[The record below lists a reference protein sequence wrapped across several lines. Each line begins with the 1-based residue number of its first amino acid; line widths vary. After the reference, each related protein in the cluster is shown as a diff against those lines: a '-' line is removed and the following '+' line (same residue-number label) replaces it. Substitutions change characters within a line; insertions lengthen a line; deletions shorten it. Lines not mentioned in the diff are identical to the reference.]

1 MRQIQLNQL
10 MLQPNISVGLSI
22 LTATPAAG
30 VDGGASLP
38 LEGTRSGSIF
48 EDRFDPGLRWYVPT
62 VSLAP
67 MPDAEFSFAATRLG
81 VGSGGDPFD
90 TVTLTLGLSVS
101 EPPDV
106 TAARTANAAL
116 AFKPVSTV
124 DQLDAT
130 LSVSSVAADGTTTQS
145 TYPMSVTV
153 LDTGASS
160 GATSTEPAKA
170 SATLQGPA
178 VIVLFENLRATGSA
192 TITITQ
198 TYGVWRE
205 VRTVPWRFPHPF
217 PGRIPAPV
225 DERVPERAPQVVE
238 AVPAATPLVA
248 LAGVRR
254 SVSDLAEVGTVPER
268 LPPVDLPPT
277 TTSYVQVDDTDTSVL
292 ALGSAF
298 TTDTFRPRYT
308 LTDGD
313 TTRPIVD
320 VNDLQDFQVVR
331 SEFRE
336 LTSLGP
342 VSARYPSIR
351 SLYLG
356 QVSGTV
362 IVLPAQYAIV
372 RGSTGCAARCQAVVD
387 DSPTTLSGC
396 RFELTFTMV
405 ANIDPADLAQLTT
418 DLASTP
424 EAQSFQLHVALPSG
438 LDTRTAPTFAG
449 ISATTPTV
457 VDGVAGAMV
466 VGIAL
471 TDQGPTPAIT
481 NVNLLLHALSATSAP
496 VTGEIAVRLDD
507 AYPSAV
513 TTSMVLSLRTTTGTD
528 DLSVTIGQPDASHL
542 SVTNTG
548 PLDEHLTA
556 LTGIGG
562 GAPARE
568 DLDVVLV
575 SGANATVELPS
586 GQPNGIVHSQLVV
599 PDPMPAGQIFSFV
612 PLDLQTV
619 SQLQHPLG
627 FNATAIDFSASGLT
641 QIDLQPALTGL
652 PDLSVSALTLTPQH
666 RVDSVNVAVPIAAAL
681 AGLDATVALTIT
693 HSDGTTTQAEVTHDF
708 LDDPILI
715 LTSAQLA

>member
-10 MLQPNISVGLSI
+10 MLAPNISAGLSI

-30 VDGGASLP
+30 VDAAASLP

-48 EDRFDPGLRWYVPT
+48 EDRFNPNLRWYVPV

-67 MPDAEFSFAATRLG
+67 APDSEFSFVATRLG
-81 VGSGGDPFD
+81 VGSSGDPFD
-90 TVTLTLGLSVS
+90 TVVLTLGISVS
-101 EPPDV
+101 EPADV
-106 TAARTANAAL
+106 AAARISSPAL
-116 AFKPVSTV
+116 VFQPVTSV
-124 DQLDAT
+124 ADLDAT
-130 LSVSSVAADGTTTQS
+130 LSLSSVGVDGTTSQT
-145 TYPMSVTV
+145 TYPMTLTALGSAAATGTGAGSAAPPATASVT
-153 LDTGASS
+153 
-160 GATSTEPAKA
+160 
-170 SATLQGPA
+170 ATLQGPA
-178 VIVLFENLRATGSA
+178 VIVAFENLRATGAASV
-192 TITITQ
+192 TVTQ

-205 VRTVPWRFPHPF
+205 VHTLPWWRFPHPF
-217 PGRIPAPV
+217 PGRVPDPLPEVTDGGPV
-225 DERVPERAPQVVE
+225 TRMPLLTSARAVRSIAEPGTVE
-238 AVPAATPLVA
+238 AA
-248 LAGVRR
+248 
-254 SVSDLAEVGTVPER
+254 PER
-268 LPPVDLPPT
+268 LPPIGLPPPAPT
-277 TTSYVQVDDTDTSVL
+277 YVQVDDTDTAVL

-298 TTDTFRPRYT
+298 ATDPFRPKYT
-308 LTDGD
+308 LTDGT

-320 VNDLQDFQVVR
+320 VSDLQDFQVAR

-351 SLYLG
+351 TLYLG

-372 RGSTGCAARCQAVVD
+372 RGSTGCAARCQAVID

-396 RFELTFTMV
+396 RFELSFTMV
-405 ANIDPADLAQLTT
+405 ANLDPADLAQLTT
-418 DLASTP
+418 DLAATP

-438 LDTRTAPTFAG
+438 LDTRTPPTFTG
-449 ISATTPTV
+449 ISAATPTV
-457 VDGVAGAMV
+457 VDGVAGALV

-471 TDQGPTPAIT
+471 NDEGSTPAIT
-481 NVNLLLHALSATSAP
+481 NVNLLLHALSASAAP

-507 AYPSAV
+507 AYPTAV
-513 TTSMVLSLRTTTGTD
+513 TTSVVLSLRTTTGTD
-528 DLSVTIGQPDASHL
+528 DLAVTVGQPDATHL
-542 SVTNTG
+542 SVTNAG

-556 LTGIGG
+556 VTGIGG

-568 DLDVVLV
+568 DLDVVLA
-575 SGANATVELPS
+575 SGASCAVALPP

-599 PDPMPAGQIFSFV
+599 PDPLPAGQIFSFV

-627 FNATAIDFSASGLT
+627 FNATAIDFAAAGLT

-652 PDLSVSALTLTPQH
+652 PDLSVSALTLTPTH

-681 AGLDATVALTIT
+681 AGLDATVSLTIT

-715 LTSAQLA
+715 LTPAQLT